1 MIYRINLLLRLVIA
15 HFLADFLL
23 QTKKTINSRREKK
36 WKSKWLYIH
45 ALIYSLLLYISSSVW
60 NQAFLVIP
68 VIFTSH
74 LLIHGS
80 EARLGDNLKKYL
92 LDQLSHLLVVI
103 VIWIII
109 SLESISLIK
118 YLIQKV
124 WNSPNILLIIL
135 GYLIILWP
143 FGYFIDNLLEP
154 FRKHF
159 KNQDNRGLEKAG
171 F

>member
-1 MIYRINLLLRLVIA
+1 M
-15 HFLADFLL
+15 
-23 QTKKTINSRREKK
+23 
-36 WKSKWLYIH
+36 
-45 ALIYSLLLYISSSVW
+45 
-60 NQAFLVIP
+60 
-68 VIFTSH
+68 
-74 LLIHGS
+74 LIHGS

-171 F
+171 FWIGSLERLFTYTFILFGYVEAVGLLVAAKSVFRFGEIKEPARRKETEYILIGSLLSFGLAFATGYIIKVLTS